1 MMPKDPVMLLSY
13 VNTQLR
19 DFYPSLAE
27 FCAAM
32 QTEESDLR
40 EKLALI
46 DYEYPEK
53 NGGKR
58 RSVCGK
64 NTYGAPFLRKAC
76 FL

>member
-1 MMPKDPVMLLSY
+1 MNQNLPQDPIILLSY

-19 DFYPSLAE
+19 DHYATLAE

-46 DYEYPEK
+46 DYEYDEK
-53 NGGKR
+53 TNQF
-58 RSVCGK
+58 V
-64 NTYGAPFLRKAC
+64 
-76 FL
+76 

>member
-19 DFYPSLAE
+19 DFYSSLAE

-46 DYEYPEK
+46 DYEYDEK
-53 NGGKR
+53 TNQF
-58 RSVCGK
+58 V
-64 NTYGAPFLRKAC
+64 
-76 FL
+76 